1 MQLVLSDYFLRLR
14 MINLFD
20 LAFLERVLRPV
31 VFLPHG
37 DIGDGR
43 PTGALPSPPPCG

>member
-43 PTGALPSPPPCG
+43 PTGALP